1 MISAPSSC
9 GGTVGNCRVCCRTYP
24 LVERKRDHLDNCS
37 MEKTFSTYMQTSVVW
52 RVCRQA
58 HMLCILFA
66 SSGVTAT
73 SRLLCDKTTFTKEG
87 KDRRIGKSTR
97 WHIIMYNVNDPHI
110 LQYIIFM
117 FFCCCLQGC
126 ISCGILVSGIRER
139 GVSSEHMENMEMFS
153 CSPTQVHSDSQ
164 RT

>member
-1 MISAPSSC
+1 MKISAPSSC

-24 LVERKRDHLDNCS
+24 LVERRRDHLDNCS

-87 KDRRIGKSTR
+87 KDRRIHKRTR
-97 WHIIMYNVNDPHI
+97 WHIIMYNVNDSHSAI
-110 LQYIIFM
+110 NFC
-117 FFCCCLQGC
+117 FSFCCRKRQDKEFQYGC
-126 ISCGILVSGIRER
+126 DMNRFYIYWVLHLCHFENILIFL
-139 GVSSEHMENMEMFS
+139 NIFS
-153 CSPTQVHSDSQ
+153 NS
-164 RT
+164 